1 MLNSYATEIHRI
13 SREAGW
19 WDAKPTPEL
28 IATKF
33 ALIHSEVSEAFE
45 GFRKDAMDDHLPH
58 RAAVEVEL
66 TDTLIRIFDLAGFLG
81 LDLDSAYEEKV
92 AYNTLRADH
101 KKENREKPGGKKF

>member
-1 MLNSYATEIHRI
+1 MHGL

-19 WDAKPTPEL
+19 WDAEPTSEL

-45 GFRKDAMDDHLPH
+45 GFRKDARDTHLPH
-58 RAAVEVEL
+58 RSAVEVEL
-66 TDTLIRIFDLAGFLG
+66 ADTLIRIFDLAGFLQ
-81 LDLDSAYEEKV
+81 LDLDAATMEKV
-92 AYNTLRADH
+92 AYNGSRLDH